1 MVFFTISSI
10 TKSINNTFNNID
22 LNRTITKNYKLPI
35 SSQNTFNSKSIDI
48 KSIQSTD
55 DFLPKLRITNK
66 LSFAVVVYLTLL
78 FTCSNVAHSQDAIVN
93 DYLTMVAR
101 GKVQE
106 VKAKLPDLMVEYPDS
121 PAVKLLLA
129 VVLEDATKSVEIY
142 KDIVK
147 KYPDNIWADDA
158 YWRLIQYYAIVGDIN
173 KAKSELAIFRENYP
187 TSPFLVTSGETVRL
201 AESVISSRNSKNMS
215 NSNNVVNPNS
225 ANNSSEITEIKVYKE
240 PKTSETKAPE
250 IKTSEPKEENH
261 SEANHS
267 TAKTETSDKKLTN
280 KLEKQKTPLPTLE
293 ELSNETE
300 ENEAK
305 NNEIA
310 ELREEHSEE
319 MEAEVNLE
327 HKENPMLHSEVNTH
341 KTNEHSEPVKNS
353 DKITNKNSKSKNE
366 EMSLEDEMKMRQSV
380 SKSLANKKLESEIKS
395 DNITKDAKSNS
406 ENNSNKNILNEEE
419 NVTSLMK
426 TEEEL
431 KSKTYG
437 LQVAVYNSKD
447 AAELEMQKYIKQRM
461 RTEVKTKSVDGNKL
475 YAVVIG
481 NYSSKESA
489 EGARTI
495 VEKQC
500 NCEPMIFEK

>member
-10 TKSINNTFNNID
+10 SKSINNIINID
-22 LNRTITKNYKLPI
+22 LNRTT
-35 SSQNTFNSKSIDI
+35 SSY
-48 KSIQSTD
+48 
-55 DFLPKLRITNK
+55 NK
-66 LSFAVVVYLTLL
+66 LHTLFSESSAKFKFTIWVYLLSFL
-78 FTCSNVAHSQDAIVN
+78 AFSNVSFGQDAIVN
-93 DYLTMVAR
+93 DYLTMIAR

-121 PAVKLLLA
+121 PAIKLLLA
-129 VVLEDATKSVEIY
+129 VVLEDATKSVDIY
-142 KDIVK
+142 KEIVT

-158 YWRLIQYYAIVGDIN
+158 YWRLIQYYAIIGDIN

-201 AESVISSRNSKNMS
+201 AESVISSRNSKNININN
-215 NSNNVVNPNS
+215 NSNTGVNPNS
-225 ANNSSEITEIKVYKE
+225 ATTASEITEIKAYKE
-240 PKTSETKAPE
+240 PKVVEAKIIEEKEESHSENHNSTKA
-250 IKTSEPKEENH
+250 
-261 SEANHS
+261 EAPV
-267 TAKTETSDKKLTN
+267 KKLTN
-280 KLEKQKTPLPTLE
+280 KLEKQKTPVPTLE
-293 ELSNETE
+293 ELT
-300 ENEAK
+300 NEAEGNTENINIENVDNIK
-305 NNEIA
+305 
-310 ELREEHSEE
+310 EEHSEE
-319 MEAEVNLE
+319 MPAKENLE
-327 HKENPMLHSEVNTH
+327 HKENPMSH
-341 KTNEHSEPVKNS
+341 NESTETSKNQ
-353 DKITNKNSKSKNE
+353 NKSKSKNE
-366 EMSLEDEMKMRQSV
+366 EMSLEDEMKMRQNI
-380 SKSLANKKLESEIKS
+380 SKSLANKKLESEIKTENANMKS
-395 DNITKDAKSNS
+395 KNSSKDNNEDNIDKNS
-406 ENNSNKNILNEEE
+406 DKNILKEEE

-437 LQVAVYNSKD
+437 LQVAVYNSKE

-461 RTEVKTKSVDGNKL
+461 RTEVKTKSVDGSKL

>member
-48 KSIQSTD
+48 KSIKSTD

-240 PKTSETKAPE
+240 PKTSE
-250 IKTSEPKEENH
+250 PKEENH

-305 NNEIA
+305 DNEIA

-319 MEAEVNLE
+319 MEVEVNLE
-327 HKENPMLHSEVNTH
+327 HKENPMLHSESNSH
-341 KTNEHSEPVKNS
+341 KTNEHSEPAKNIEKNE
-353 DKITNKNSKSKNE
+353 KIDKNSKSKNE
-366 EMSLEDEMKMRQSV
+366 EMSLEDEMKMRQNI
-380 SKSLANKKLESEIKS
+380 SKSLANNKLESEVKTENAINNAKS
-395 DNITKDAKSNS
+395 DK
-406 ENNSNKNILNEEE
+406 ENNANKNILNEEE

>member
-48 KSIQSTD
+48 KSIQSAD

-187 TSPFLVTSGETVRL
+187 TSPFLVISGETVRL

-240 PKTSETKAPE
+240 P
-250 IKTSEPKEENH
+250 KTSEPKEENH

-305 NNEIA
+305 DNEIA

-327 HKENPMLHSEVNTH
+327 HKENPMLHSESNSH
-341 KTNEHSEPVKNS
+341 KTNEHSEPAKNIEKNE
-353 DKITNKNSKSKNE
+353 KIDKNSKSKNE
-366 EMSLEDEMKMRQSV
+366 EMSLEDEMKMRQNI
-380 SKSLANKKLESEIKS
+380 SKSLANNKLESEVKTENAINNAKS
-395 DNITKDAKSNS
+395 DK
-406 ENNSNKNILNEEE
+406 ENNANKNILNEEE